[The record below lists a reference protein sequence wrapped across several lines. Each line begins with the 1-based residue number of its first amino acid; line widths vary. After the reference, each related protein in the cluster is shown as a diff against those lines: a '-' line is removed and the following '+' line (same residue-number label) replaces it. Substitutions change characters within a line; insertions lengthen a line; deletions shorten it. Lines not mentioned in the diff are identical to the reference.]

1 MPISRSALRLG
12 SALMTGAVLVAACG
26 SSAKSSGRETET
38 PTPTASPTTTTTSTV
53 PRIVSVR
60 LAAAVTL
67 GPGAKPDVLLPAF
80 GAVWVEDGDSPNPQV
95 ARIDPNTNKVV
106 ASIKTPTAP
115 LSLFQIGPDVWLNA
129 QKAVYRI
136 DPTTNRVS
144 ATLSKVAITG
154 DADAFVGVGAGSI
167 WFGSRN
173 KLYRVDAQTQ
183 KVVAVIATPFPAG
196 RANGDDSMIWL
207 SQANFSSQGRP
218 TRTTSIA
225 RIDPKT
231 NKVVAVVGA
240 PNNDHVRVGSG
251 GVWVSDRLD
260 SQLYHVDPVTN
271 RVTATIPA
279 TLGITI
285 PRFGLGYVWIGGD
298 SATSVEQVDPQT
310 NKVVR
315 SIPVPNKANAE
326 AVAILGKTLWASS
339 YGNGIVYRFDLH

>member
-1 MPISRSALRLG
+1 
-12 SALMTGAVLVAACG
+12 MTGAVLVTACG
-26 SSAKSSGRETET
+26 SAAKSSARKTET
-38 PTPTASPTTTTTSTV
+38 PAPTPSSVTATTSTER
-53 PRIVSVR
+53 PIVSVR

-80 GAVWVEDGDSPNPQV
+80 GAVWVEDGDSPHPQV
-95 ARIDPNTNKVV
+95 ARIDPNTDNVV

-115 LSLFQIGPDVWLNA
+115 LSLYQIGPDVWLNA

-136 DPTTNRVS
+136 DPTTNRIT

-154 DADAFVGVGAGSI
+154 DSDAFVGVGAGSI
-167 WFGSRN
+167 WLGSRN

-183 KVVAVIATPFPAG
+183 KVVAVITTPFPAG

-207 SQANFSSQGRP
+207 SQANFSSQGTP

-225 RIDPKT
+225 RIDPRT
-231 NKVVAVVGA
+231 NKVVAIVAA
-240 PNNDHVRVGSG
+240 PNNDHVRVGTG

-260 SQLYHVDPVTN
+260 SLLYHVDPTTN
-271 RVTATIPA
+271 RVTAKIPA

-285 PRFGLGYVWIGGD
+285 PEFGLGYVWIGGD

-315 SIPVPNKANAE
+315 SIPVPTKSNAE
-326 AVAILGKTLWASS
+326 AIAIMGKTLWASS
-339 YGNGIVYRFDLH
+339 YGNGIVYRFNLR